1 VLGKEKSIGD
11 GGGAGVSPISV
22 LERVEMMFEALK
34 AALTSWPSVE
44 LVRMERR
51 WRGVTALGWWTGIL
65 MEEEVV
71 VVVID
76 ELVEVEILNVVRAVT
91 AGMEWSFGM
100 VKAWKLWRER
110 LYRGAG
116 VELITP

>member
-1 VLGKEKSIGD
+1 VAGAQFDSLPVGLRCSAGVLGKEKSIGD

-22 LERVEMMFEALK
+22 LERVEMMVEALK

-51 WRGVTALGWWTGIL
+51 WRGLTALGWWTGIL
-65 MEEEVV
+65 MEVV

-76 ELVEVEILNVVRAVT
+76 ELVEVEILNAVRAVT

-100 VKAWKLWRER
+100 VKA
-110 LYRGAG
+110 
-116 VELITP
+116 